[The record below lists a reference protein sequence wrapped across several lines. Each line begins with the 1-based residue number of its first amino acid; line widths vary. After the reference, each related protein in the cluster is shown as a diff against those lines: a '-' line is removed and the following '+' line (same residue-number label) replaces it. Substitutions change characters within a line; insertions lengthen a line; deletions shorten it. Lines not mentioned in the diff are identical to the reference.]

1 MYIHPPI
8 EPGMDNAQLIQKF
21 YTSFAAADAEGMV
34 SCYADNVQFEDP
46 AFGPL
51 KGNDAKNMWR
61 MLLKTPGIK
70 ITASNIWADDKT
82 GSADWVA
89 EYTFSLTGRK
99 VTNKVSAQF
108 EFVDGQIIRHTD
120 YFGFWKWAAQAFGVK
135 EVLLGWTPLV
145 KNKVR
150 QQALA
155 RLAEFKRA

>member
-1 MYIHPPI
+1 
-8 EPGMDNAQLIQKF
+8 MDHAQLIQNF
-21 YTSFAAADAEGMV
+21 YSSFAEGHAEAMV
-34 SCYADNVQFEDP
+34 SLYGDDIEFEDP

-51 KGNDAKNMWR
+51 KADNAKNMWR

-70 ITASNIWADDKT
+70 ITASNIKADDQT

-99 VTNKVSAQF
+99 VINHVHA
-108 EFVDGQIIRHTD
+108 EFIFSNGKIIKHTD
-120 YFGFWKWAAQAFGVK
+120 TFNFWKWASQAFGLK
-135 EVLLGWTPLV
+135 GFILGWTPLM

-155 RLAEFKRA
+155 RLSKFQS

>member
-1 MYIHPPI
+1 
-8 EPGMDNAQLIQKF
+8 MDHAQLIQNF
-21 YTSFAAADAEGMV
+21 YNAFASCDAEGMV
-34 SCYADNVQFEDP
+34 NLYADDIEFQDP

-51 KGNDAKNMWR
+51 KGDNAKNMWR

-70 ITASNIWADDKT
+70 ITTTNIKADDQT

-99 VTNKVSAQF
+99 VINKVHAEFQF
-108 EFVDGQIIRHTD
+108 SNGKIVKHTD
-120 YFGFWKWAAQAFGVK
+120 TFNFWKWASQAFGIK
-135 EVLLGWTPLV
+135 GFLLGWTPLM

-155 RLAEFKRA
+155 RLNKFQS

>member
-1 MYIHPPI
+1 
-8 EPGMDNAQLIQKF
+8 MDNTQIMQKF

-34 SCYADNVQFEDP
+34 SFYADDIQFEDP

-51 KGNDAKNMWR
+51 KGTYAKNMWR

-70 ITASNIWADDKT
+70 ITTSNINADDKS

-89 EYTFSLTGRK
+89 EYTFSLTGK
-99 VTNKVSAQF
+99 KIINKVSAQF
-108 EFVDGQIIRHTD
+108 EFADGKIIRHTD
-120 YFGFWKWAAQAFGVK
+120 RFSFWKWAGQAFGIK
-135 EVLLGWTPLV
+135 GILLGWTPLM

-155 RLAEFKRA
+155 RLAKFKTA

>member
-1 MYIHPPI
+1 
-8 EPGMDNAQLIQKF
+8 MDNAQLIQNF
-21 YTSFAAADAEGMV
+21 YNAFAAGDAEAMV
-34 SCYADNVQFEDP
+34 SFYADDIEFQDP

-51 KGNDAKNMWR
+51 KGDNAKNMWR

-70 ITASNIWADDKT
+70 ISASNIKADDQT

-99 VTNKVSAQF
+99 VINHVHA
-108 EFVDGQIIRHTD
+108 EFKFVNSKIVKHTD
-120 YFGFWKWAAQAFGVK
+120 TFSFWKWASQAFGLK
-135 EVLLGWTPLV
+135 GFLLGWTSLM

-155 RLAEFKRA
+155 RLSKFQS